1 MISPYLA
8 DVPIVAILRG
18 LTPQNAIAVAEILY
32 AAGIRAIEVPMNSPD
47 PIDSIRRIRTQ
58 MPEDCA
64 VGAGTVTSTEACQA
78 VLDTGSRLII
88 SPHTD
93 VKLIQYAVAK
103 GGISLPGIFTP
114 TDAFQALQA
123 GAHGLK
129 LFPASTGGIPHYKAI
144 KAVLPPELPVLAVGG
159 VGVQNAGDWLGA
171 GVHGLGIGSAIFKP
185 GWTLDQINSAA
196 QRFVAQIKETP

>member
-1 MISPYLA
+1 
-8 DVPIVAILRG
+8 
-18 LTPQNAIAVAEILY
+18 
-32 AAGIRAIEVPMNSPD
+32 
-47 PIDSIRRIRTQ
+47 

-93 VKLIQYAVAK
+93 VKLIQYAVAR
-103 GGISLPGIFTP
+103 GGIALPGIFTP

-159 VGVQNAGDWLGA
+159 VGVQNACDWLGA
-171 GVHGLGIGSAIFKP
+171 GVQGLGIGSAIFKP
-185 GWTLDQINSAA
+185 DWTLDQIKSAA